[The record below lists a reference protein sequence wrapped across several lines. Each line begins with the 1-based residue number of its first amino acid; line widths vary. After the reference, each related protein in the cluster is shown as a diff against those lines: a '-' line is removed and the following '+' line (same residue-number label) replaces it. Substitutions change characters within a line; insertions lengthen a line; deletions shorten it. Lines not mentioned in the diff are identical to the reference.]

1 MTDSSKK
8 SYGQILKSS
17 ALIGGSS
24 AINMVFSVIRTKAMA
39 LLLGTSGFGVLGTYT
54 SIADLTRCIAG
65 LGITG
70 SGVRQIAESVGSG
83 DEERI
88 ACTVRTLR
96 RVALF
101 SGALGALLL
110 VLLSKPIAIFTFDG
124 DSSRVGAVALLAVV
138 AFLGD
143 ISGAQMALVQGMR
156 RIADLARIN
165 ILGALYGTVF
175 SIVIVHFWK
184 EQGLVPSLVC
194 VSFMA
199 VLTSWWYARKIKIK
213 AVQVSMFK
221 AWQEASELVK
231 LGSAFMV
238 GSLATYAC
246 AVLVRAILIRQIGTD
261 AAGHYQAAWTLGG
274 FYIGFVLQAMGAD
287 FYPRLA
293 GVANNHAE
301 CNRLVNEQTEVGLLI
316 AGPGL
321 LATLTFA
328 PLAIVVFTSA
338 KFAPAAEIL
347 RWICLGMLLQVITWP
362 MGFIVMAKGK
372 QKIFFW
378 TELISNSGY
387 AGLVWLCVHFFGL
400 LGSGI
405 AFFLLYVF
413 HSVAVYFIARHLTG
427 FSWSAANRQLALMFA
442 PLVALVFA
450 GGYLLPRIP
459 AAILGLVV
467 TIPVAIYSAKTLFRL
482 IPFERLPRPAQK
494 VIRMLRLAP
503 DPECAAAVTE
513 RNHT

>member
-1 MTDSSKK
+1 MSDSAKK

-39 LLLGTSGFGVLGTYT
+39 LILGSSGFGVLGTYA

-65 LGITG
+65 LGINS

-83 DEERI
+83 DEDRI

-110 VLLSKPIAIFTFDG
+110 VLLSKPISIFTFDG
-124 DSSRVGAVALLAVV
+124 DSSRAGAVALLALV

-156 RIADLARIN
+156 RIADLARMN

-175 SIVIVHFWK
+175 SIVIVYFWK
-184 EQGLVPSLVC
+184 EKGLVPSLIC
-194 VSFMA
+194 VSAMA
-199 VLTSWWYARKIKIK
+199 ILTSWWYARKIKIK
-213 AVQVSMFK
+213 PVHVTLSG
-221 AWQEASELVK
+221 AWKEASEFVK

-246 AVLVRAILIRQIGTD
+246 AYLVRAILIRKIGTD

-328 PLAIVVFTSA
+328 TLAIVLFTSA

-347 RWICLGMLLQVITWP
+347 RWICLGMLLQVIAWP
-362 MGFIVMAKGK
+362 MGFIVIAKGK

-378 TELISNSGY
+378 TELITNSLY
-387 AGLVWLCVHFFGL
+387 AGLVWGCVHLFGL

-405 AFFLLYVF
+405 AFFLLYLI
-413 HSVAVYFIARHLTG
+413 HSATVYVIARHLTG
-427 FSWSAANRQLALMFA
+427 FSWSPANRQLALMFT
-442 PLVALVFA
+442 PLVAIVFA
-450 GGYLLPRIP
+450 GWYILPRIP
-459 AAILGLVV
+459 AAILGLAV
-467 TIPVAIYSAKTLFRL
+467 TIPVAIYSAKTLFKL
-482 IPFERLPRPAQK
+482 VPFERLPRLAQK
-494 VIRMLRLAP
+494 MIRMLRLAP
-503 DPECAAAVTE
+503 ASPNA
-513 RNHT
+513 